1 MCGIVGYIGRR
12 NATNVLL
19 DGLHHLEYRG
29 YDSAGVAVIQ
39 DDTVVIQRSVG
50 KLSKLIDKINKAHSA
65 GEGEAPC
72 GPACRQAGL
81 PREGTLLAPKINRRE
96 MTGTIG
102 IGHTRWATHGRPT
115 EVNAHPHQEGR
126 VILVHNGIIENYQ
139 GLRKALQVK
148 GHHFTSET
156 DTEILCHLI
165 ADHLRRR
172 KTMMEAI
179 RRALAQVE
187 GSYAIVVMDAEDDR
201 HLYFARQGSPLVVGM
216 AKGEKILA
224 SDVPA
229 ILPYTREMIF
239 LEDGDRGM
247 MTRGQVVI
255 EDAKGKAVTRKAV
268 HIEWDPVMAEKGGYK
283 HFMLKEIFE
292 QPKVVGDTIAGR
304 LSSKHGVVLNEL
316 DGLLLRGKPA
326 FERITMVACGT
337 SWHAATVARYWI
349 ESLCGV
355 RVSVELGSEFRY
367 RNPVIDKK
375 TLCIA
380 ISQSG
385 ETADTL
391 AAAELA
397 KRRGA
402 KAVAICNVQGSS
414 LTRLAHTTLYTRA
427 GPEIG
432 VASTKAFTTQLTV
445 LWLFTLWL
453 ARHVGKMK
461 SSKLG
466 REVNALKQL
475 PGHIQEALEVHPEIK
490 KLAAEFANASPVL
503 FIGRGTHYP
512 VVLEGA
518 LKLKEIAYV
527 HAEAFAAG
535 ELKHGPIALVD
546 RGVPVIA
553 LLPGD
558 ETLEKVIS
566 NIQEVMARGATVL
579 MVGCNGNFP
588 HIEDGKK
595 IVMPETSRYLTP
607 ILYVIPLQLF
617 AYDIA
622 DRRGTD
628 IDQPRNLA
636 KSVTVE

>member
-1 MCGIVGYIGRR
+1 MCGIVGYIGKR
-12 NATNVLL
+12 NATAVLL

-29 YDSAGVAVIQ
+29 YDSAGIAVYQ
-39 DDTVVIQRSVG
+39 DDDVVIQRSVG
-50 KLSKLIDKINKAHSA
+50 KLANLIEKIDR
-65 GEGEAPC
+65 
-72 GPACRQAGL
+72 RQ
-81 PREGTLLAPKINRRE
+81 
-96 MTGTIG
+96 MTGTTG

-115 EVNAHPHQEGR
+115 EANAHPHQEGR

-139 GLRKALQVK
+139 SLRKALTAK

-165 ADHLRRR
+165 SDHLKHS
-172 KTMMEAI
+172 KTMMDAI
-179 RRALAQVE
+179 RKALAQVE
-187 GSYAIVVMDAEDDR
+187 GSYAIVVMDAEDDQ
-201 HLYFARQGSPLVVGM
+201 HLYFARQGSPLVVGF
-216 AKGEKILA
+216 AKGENILA

-239 LEDGDRGM
+239 LEDGDRGV
-247 MTRGQVVI
+247 MTRDKVVI
-255 EDAKGKAVTRKAV
+255 EDASGKKVNRKVT

-283 HFMLKEIFE
+283 HFMLKEIYE

-304 LSSKHGVVLNEL
+304 ISSKQGVVLNEL
-316 DGLLLRGKPA
+316 DGILFRGKPA
-326 FERITMVACGT
+326 FDRITIVACGT
-337 SWHAATVARYWI
+337 SWHAGSVARYWL
-349 ESLCGV
+349 ESLCNIP
-355 RVSVELGSEFRY
+355 VSVDLGSEFRY

-391 AAAELA
+391 AAASLA
-397 KRRGA
+397 KKRGA
-402 KAVAICNVQGSS
+402 KLVAICNVQGSS
-414 LTRLAHTTLYTRA
+414 LTRLADATLYTRA

-453 ARHVGKMK
+453 ARHLGKIK
-461 SSKLG
+461 TAELE
-466 REVNALKQL
+466 REIAALKQL
-475 PGHIQEALEVHPEIK
+475 PGHIRDVLAVHPEIK
-490 KLAAEFANASPVL
+490 KLAREFSDASPVL

-527 HAEAFAAG
+527 HAEAFASG

-553 LLPGD
+553 LLPTD
-558 ETLEKVIS
+558 NTLDKVVS
-566 NIQEVMARGATVL
+566 NIEEVMARGAVML
-579 MVGCNGNFP
+579 MIGCDGNFP
-588 HIEDGKK
+588 QISGGKK
-595 IVMPETSRYLTP
+595 VVMPKTSDYLTP
-607 ILYVIPLQLF
+607 ILYVIPLHLF
-617 AYDIA
+617 AYDVA
-622 DRRGTD
+622 DQRGTD